1 MQKKKSQESTMLLA
15 HEMGHCGSAVDR
27 FWRLAATSTKLS
39 VCDILTSSKRV
50 NFPLVNI
57 QKAIE
62 HGDL

>member
-1 MQKKKSQESTMLLA
+1 MLLA

-27 FWRLAATSTKLS
+27 FWRLALS
-39 VCDILTSSKRV
+39 YVFVLDILTSAKRV